1 MTAKRLRVA
10 FLALILAACNN
21 EGPPPP
27 HTSISD
33 DDQRNRIVAPPAMA
47 TISTG
52 LAGPESV
59 LYDPQQDVYFISN
72 INGGLLD
79 RDDNGFIS
87 RVDAKTLEV
96 DLKWIEGGKNNV
108 TLDGPKGMAIAGDS
122 LYVSDV
128 AAVRKFDRHTG
139 APQAAIA
146 LPGTTTIND
155 LTTDGKNIYVSDT
168 GVIPGPAETF
178 EATGTDSIWII
189 ENDRARK
196 IASGHDELQQ
206 PNGLEFADGKLWVVT
221 FGGNELFALDGGRKS
236 TVMTLPR
243 GQLDGVVHIPDGHW
257 LVTSWSGMAVY
268 RGTGKGSFEPILQA
282 VPTPA
287 DIGYDTKRHLLLLP
301 ASANNSVTLHAISAT
316 RSTQAR

>member
-1 MTAKRLRVA
+1 MTVRRLRI
-10 FLALILAACNN
+10 ALIALVLAACNN

-33 DDQRNRIVAPPAMA
+33 DEQRSKIVAPAAVA

-59 LYDPQQDVYFISN
+59 LYDAQQDVYFISN

-79 RDDNGFIS
+79 RDNNGFIS
-87 RVDAKTLEV
+87 RVDAKTLSV
-96 DLKWIEGGKNNV
+96 NLKWIEGGRNNV
-108 TLDGPKGMAIAGDS
+108 TLDGPKGMAIVGDS

-128 AAVRKFDRHTG
+128 AAVRKFDRHSG
-139 APQAAIA
+139 APLAAIA

-155 LTTDGKNIYVSDT
+155 LTTDGQNVYVSDT

-189 ENDRARK
+189 ENDHARK
-196 IASGHDELQQ
+196 IASGNELLKQ
-206 PNGLEFADGKLWVVT
+206 PNGLEFVDGHLWVVT
-221 FGGNELFALDGGRKS
+221 FEGNELYQLNGGSKS
-236 TVMTLPR
+236 SVMTLPR
-243 GQLDGVVHIPDGHW
+243 EQLDGVVHTPDGSW
-257 LVTSWSGMAVY
+257 LVTSWKGMAVY
-268 RGTGKGSFEPILQA
+268 RSSGNGSFEPILQA
-282 VPTPA
+282 IPSPA

-301 ASANNSVTLHAISAT
+301 ASSNNSVTLHAVK
-316 RSTQAR
+316 

>member
-1 MTAKRLRVA
+1 MTSRRFHIALLA
-10 FLALILAACNN
+10 FVLAACNN

-33 DDQRNRIVAPPAMA
+33 DDRRNLIAAPPAIA

-79 RDDNGFIS
+79 RDNNGFIS
-87 RVDAKTLEV
+87 RVDAKTLNV
-96 DLKWIEGGKNNV
+96 NLKWIEGGKNNV

-139 APQAAIA
+139 AALAAIP

-155 LTTDGKNIYVSDT
+155 LTTDGKNIYASDT
-168 GVIPGPAETF
+168 GVIPGPGDTF

-189 ENDRARK
+189 ENDHARK
-196 IASGHDELQQ
+196 IASGNDLLKQ
-206 PNGLEFADGKLWVVT
+206 PNGLEFVDGKLWVVT
-221 FGGNELFALDGGRKS
+221 FEGNELYQLDGGRKS
-236 TVMTLPR
+236 NVMTLPR
-243 GQLDGVVHIPDGHW
+243 EQLDGVVHTADGTW
-257 LVTSWSGMAVY
+257 FVTSWKGMAVY
-268 RGTGKGSFEPILQA
+268 RGSGKGSFEPILQA

-301 ASANNSVTLHAISAT
+301 SSSNNSVTLHPV
-316 RSTQAR
+316 R